1 MNMRWFPG
9 LRQDWLYCLH
19 PLGEAFARVTPE
31 AILQAPVA
39 ARLRAAGQGPRQA
52 RCHRCPAIAA
62 PVWNGRVDHKCGA
75 HGRNPKNDRQATE
88 IIDLAGGPGYYRPR
102 KNPSR
107 TNNLVKLRSHFRTFV
122 YHNCGTGKW
131 PRERPEDLFSGLSGA
146 CQPHLA
152 IRTGPCPGARGQSRT
167 RIYV

>member
-1 MNMRWFPG
+1 MRWFPG

-88 IIDLAGGPGYYRPR
+88 IIDLAGGPGFEPR
-102 KNPSR
+102 LPGSEPGVLPLNYPPPGPGAAVTTPLPS
-107 TNNLVKLRSHFRTFV
+107 
-122 YHNCGTGKW
+122 
-131 PRERPEDLFSGLSGA
+131 D
-146 CQPHLA
+146 QPHPRTPARSLGRHGQATRSLA
-152 IRTGPCPGARGQSRT
+152 HSIQHYLRRARPAIS
-167 RIYV
+167 VS